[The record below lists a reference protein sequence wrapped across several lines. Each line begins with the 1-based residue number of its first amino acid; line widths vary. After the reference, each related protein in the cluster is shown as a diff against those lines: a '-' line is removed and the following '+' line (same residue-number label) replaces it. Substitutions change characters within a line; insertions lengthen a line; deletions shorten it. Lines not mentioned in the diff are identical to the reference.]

1 MSIDNGSIDMPQE
14 LARKLFEEGAFLII
28 LGIPSG
34 TEFGIDLTAYKV
46 GEMFRGI
53 KMIPPGPHYIYTA
66 VGDSAHRVG
75 FPYYFHPKEIII
87 REWDAEKDELNNYN
101 KDDSHDNLSR
111 IQENIREL
119 DK

>member
-14 LARKLFEEGAFLII
+14 LARKLFEEGAFVIVV
-28 LGIPSG
+28 GIPSG
-34 TEFGIDLTAYKV
+34 IEFGIDLTTYKV

-66 VGDSAHRVG
+66 AGDSAHRVG
-75 FPYYFHPKEIII
+75 FPHYFHPKEVII
-87 REWDAEKDELNNYN
+87 REWDAEKEELKNYN
-101 KDDSHDNLSR
+101 KDDLHEHTSR